1 MPNRAYKIL
10 EVVGVSEESVGQA
23 VRNAVARAG
32 ATLSGL
38 GWFEVKEMRG
48 SIKDADVTEFQ
59 VTVRMGFR
67 LMDAAE
73 VKKAK
78 RTRRTAGA
86 SGNPDDWIEDH
97 F

>member
-10 EVVGVSEESVGQA
+10 EVVGVSEDSVQQA
-23 VRNAVARAG
+23 VRNAVTRAG
-32 ATLSGL
+32 STLSGL
-38 GWFEVKEMRG
+38 GWFEVKEIRG

-67 LMDAAE
+67 LMDSSE
-73 VKKAK
+73 VTKAK
-78 RTRRTAGA
+78 RSRRAAGA
-86 SGNPDDWIEDH
+86 SGNPDDWVEDH